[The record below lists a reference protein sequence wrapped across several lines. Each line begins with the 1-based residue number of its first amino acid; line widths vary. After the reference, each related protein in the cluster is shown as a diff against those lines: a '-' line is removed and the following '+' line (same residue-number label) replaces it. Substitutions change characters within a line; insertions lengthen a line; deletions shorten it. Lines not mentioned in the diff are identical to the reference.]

1 MFQIE
6 AHKCAEKSDN
16 EKMEA
21 FDISVIICAYSE
33 ERWDALVAA
42 IESVQQQTLPPEEII
57 VVIDHCPGLMTRVR
71 QQVRGVITAENMGV
85 RGLSGARNSGIALTK
100 SQIIAFLD
108 DDAIAAPDWLT
119 LLSEK
124 FSDPQVLGV
133 GGTVTPLWLDN
144 FPAWFPEEFHWVV
157 GCTYRGMSRSGQTIR
172 NPVGASMALRREVF
186 KVVGGFRSGIGRVG
200 MRPAGCEE
208 TELCIRARQHWP
220 RSVFLFQPQAT
231 VFHRVPGKRASWRY
245 FCERCYAEGLS
256 KAIVSRYAGAAD
268 SLASERTY
276 ILCTLPQG
284 IVRGLSDAF
293 VLRDLAGLARAGAI
307 VLGLM
312 ITTAGYLVGSAC
324 LHLEKLKVKRK
335 RGISKEEVFLQRSP
349 SSIKTEP

>member
-71 QQVRGVITAENMGV
+71 Q
-85 RGLSGARNSGIALTK
+85 
-100 SQIIAFLD
+100 
-108 DDAIAAPDWLT
+108 
-119 LLSEK
+119 
-124 FSDPQVLGV
+124 QVLGV